1 MIDTLPLP
9 CSKCSLRYTYSMLA
23 HLAALAS
30 LGLETTFDGADRTLR
45 TTGLASHEVNTVFL
59 CKKRVWRAARLACNI
74 FN

>member
-1 MIDTLPLP
+1 
-9 CSKCSLRYTYSMLA
+9 MLA